1 MNDFLKVAQLVSL
14 WQSWAQKDLA
24 SFCEQAPSPG
34 TIMYT
39 LLFIY
44 HESKALSLML
54 YYLIFMHRCKIG
66 ITLFTLE
73 KGRASLRE
81 NVI

>member
-24 SFCEQAPSPG
+24 SFCELVPSPG

-44 HESKALSLML
+44 YESKPPSLML
-54 YYLIFMHRCKIG
+54 YYLIVIHHCKIG
-66 ITLFTLE
+66 ITLFTSE